1 MSATNIGASQH
12 GSAYEAPAQIADIDV
27 SRLARAEC
35 AALLAQ
41 CKALEGR
48 LLARLLAGGES
59 AEREARGDGDR
70 LLTIAEA
77 SEMLSVTRSWL
88 YHHAKR
94 LGLAVRLGSGTLRFS
109 HARIQQYMRESAV
122 KARARRTSKAA

>member
-1 MSATNIGASQH
+1 MSSANRGASDY
-12 GSAYEAPAQIADIDV
+12 GFAFEAPAQIADLDV
-27 SRLARAEC
+27 SHLTRAEC

-48 LLARLLAGGES
+48 LLARLFAGDES
-59 AEREARGDGDR
+59 ATARETSGDGDR

-77 SEMLSVTRSWL
+77 SELLSVTRSWL

-122 KARARRTSKAA
+122 KARRTSKAA